1 MKYLIL
7 IKIKIL
13 CLFFCF
19 FLYISY
25 PRTKKK
31 DEIDINELYNKIIII
46 AKGMDYNTEYK
57 CSNTL
62 INHKKALYPYI
73 EGIIKNI
80 QNQEELEKIMNAETL
95 TLLTIPAFEEYCNIN
110 LIIQTVPNLVK
121 VGGIKKL
128 GLNMIDNATEL
139 ANLLKE
145 FIAASVTEGKL
156 IVIGK
161 IIQKITGIT
170 FY

>member
-7 IKIKIL
+7 IKFKIFG
-13 CLFFCF
+13 LFFCL
-19 FLYISY
+19 FLYISH
-25 PRTKKK
+25 TQSEEKN
-31 DEIDINELYNKIIII
+31 EIDVNELYGKITII
-46 AKGMDYNTEYK
+46 AKGMDDNSEYK

-62 INHKKALYPYI
+62 INYKKTLYPII

-80 QNQEELEKIMNAETL
+80 KNQEELEKIMNSEA
-95 TLLTIPAFEEYCNIN
+95 LTILKIPKFEEYCNIN

-121 VGGIKKL
+121 VGGIKKM
-128 GLNMIDNATEL
+128 GQNIIDNAPEL
-139 ANLLKE
+139 EDLFKE
-145 FIAASVTEGKL
+145 FIASSGKDGKL

>member
-13 CLFFCF
+13 VLFFGF
-19 FLYISY
+19 FLYIRFTQSEE
-25 PRTKKK
+25 K
-31 DEIDINELYNKIIII
+31 DEIDVNELYDKITII
-46 AKGMDYNTEYK
+46 AKGMADNTDYK

-62 INHKKALYPYI
+62 INHKKILYPFI
-73 EGIIKNI
+73 EGVIKNLK
-80 QNQEELEKIMNAETL
+80 NQEELEKIMNAEAL
-95 TLLTIPAFEEYCNIN
+95 TLLMIPAFEEDCNIN
-110 LIIQTVPNLVK
+110 LIIQTVQNLVK

-128 GLNMIDNATEL
+128 GQNIIDNATEL
-139 ANLLKE
+139 ENLFKE
-145 FIAASVTEGKL
+145 FIASSGKDGKL

>member
-1 MKYLIL
+1 MFNF
-7 IKIKIL
+7 
-13 CLFFCF
+13 LFLFIYQ
-19 FLYISY
+19 LSSN
-25 PRTKKK
+25 KKK
-31 DEIDINELYNKIIII
+31 DEIDINELYNKIINI

-62 INHKKALYPYI
+62 INHKKTLYPYI

-121 VGGIKKL
+121 AGGIKKL
-128 GLNMIDNATEL
+128 GLNMIDNAIEL
-139 ANLLKE
+139 ANLFKE
-145 FIAASVTEGKL
+145 FIAASDTEGKL